1 MCKGYS
7 GNMSDFPIWRIL
19 QQNYSNRKG
28 VIMSDKMIRK
38 LKIYCVTSIQYKD
51 FPKILLQGKWL
62 EQCGFN
68 CGDRIE
74 VHCEEGRLTILLVK
88 QE

>member
-1 MCKGYS
+1 
-7 GNMSDFPIWRIL
+7 
-19 QQNYSNRKG
+19 
-28 VIMSDKMIRK
+28 MIRK